1 MVDIV
6 LHRAHDGIRVRAQN
20 VREQQLVAVP
30 IGVDRLVE
38 RDLRLLPRN
47 LSDIHQ
53 DLVFDTARGV
63 RRKLDVPVDAEGGYR
78 LDKPDRPDGNEI
90 LHADS
95 RVFKT
100 PGQIHDQPQ
109 IALNER
115 LFGTLASRREL
126 F

>member
-1 MVDIV
+1 MS
-6 LHRAHDGIRVRAQN
+6 AN
-20 VREQQLVAVP
+20 C
-30 IGVDRLVE
+30 
-38 RDLRLLPRN
+38 
-47 LSDIHQ
+47 S
-53 DLVFDTARGV
+53 
-63 RRKLDVPVDAEGGYR
+63 
-78 LDKPDRPDGNEI
+78 DGNKI

-95 RVFKT
+95 CVFKT